1 MKITVYSTKWSAGKT
16 PLAMNIVFDKNYC
29 VGTNEPYHIYDR
41 ILPDSQFIGLDLS
54 EAFPKIPN
62 DIDIVFDLAWS
73 ISKTSLSI
81 SSAILQSDVVIV
93 PIYNELK
100 SIAAWVNTI
109 AEVLQLN
116 KNVFVVATKLQK
128 RKNDIFTDWAE
139 SIDAKNIQAAV
150 HEKIGDFIP
159 VLPLKF
165 STVFDLIFEEEKSI
179 QQLMQLSGLAKYQ
192 YQEVA
197 NQFDN
202 IYKLID
208 SYNGK

>member
-1 MKITVYSTKWSAGKT
+1 
-16 PLAMNIVFDKNYC
+16 MNIVFDRGYC

-41 ILPDSQFIGLDLS
+41 LLPDSQFIGLDLS
-54 EAFPKIPN
+54 EAFPKIPD

-81 SSAILQSDVVIV
+81 SSAIIQSDIVIV

-100 SIAAWVNTI
+100 SINAWVNTI

-116 KNVFVVATKLQK
+116 KNVIVVATKLQK
-128 RKNDIFTDWAE
+128 RKNDMFTDWAE
-139 SIDAKNIQAAV
+139 SIDAKNIKAAV
-150 HEKIGDFIP
+150 HEKIGNFIP

-179 QQLMQLSGLAKYQ
+179 QQLMQVSGLAKYQ